1 MCLVALA
8 LGAHPRFP
16 LVVAANRDEF
26 FARPT
31 APLDWWQ
38 PEGAREPVLSGR
50 DLSAGGTWMGLTRS
64 GRLAFLTNV
73 RRAEPP
79 DPAAASRGR
88 IVTDWLGGADADA
101 EHFWRRIAGA
111 RHNGFNLVF
120 GDVNAQAHPNGGAQP
135 APRGGLRWA
144 TNAGLEPR
152 ALGAGLHAV
161 SNAALDTPW
170 PKLLLLKTGLAA
182 ALARASSGEALV
194 ADLFSALADRSPAP
208 DDLLP
213 DTGVPH
219 AVERGLSSAFVAM
232 PERGYGT
239 RSSTLI
245 VAERADGRI
254 RTQVL
259 EQAFDASGAATCAPR
274 SVVLDDWP
282 PG

>member
-8 LGAHPRFP
+8 LEAHPRFP
-16 LVVAANRDEF
+16 LVIAANRDEF

-31 APLDWWQ
+31 APLEWWQ
-38 PEGAREPVLSGR
+38 PDGAREPVLSGR

-79 DPAAASRGR
+79 DPGAASRGR
-88 IVTDWLGGADADA
+88 IVTDWLGGIDADA
-101 EHFWRRIAGA
+101 ESFWRRVTAQ

-120 GDVNAQAHPNGGAQP
+120 GDVSAARVA
-135 APRGGLRWA
+135 GGLRWA

-152 ALGAGLHAV
+152 SLGPGLHAV

-170 PKLLLLKTGLAA
+170 PKLLLLKTGVET
-182 ALARASSGEALV
+182 ALARAQSRERLM
-194 ADLFSALADRSPAP
+194 ADLMSALADRSPAP

-213 DTGVPH
+213 DTGVPR

-239 RSSTLI
+239 RSSTL
-245 VAERADGRI
+245 VVTERHSGGV
-254 RTQVL
+254 RTHVI
-259 EQAFDASGAATCAPR
+259 EQAFGADGTASGAVR
-274 SVVLDDWP
+274 SLVLDDWP
-282 PG
+282 PA

>member
-8 LGAHPRFP
+8 LEAHPRFP
-16 LVVAANRDEF
+16 LVIAANRDEF
-26 FARPT
+26 FARAT

-38 PEGAREPVLSGR
+38 PDGAREPVLSGR
-50 DLSAGGTWMGLTRS
+50 DLAAGGTWMGLTRS

-79 DPAAASRGR
+79 DPTVASRGR
-88 IVTDWLGGADADA
+88 IVTDWLGGTDADVGS
-101 EHFWRRIAGA
+101 FWRRVSAE

-120 GDVNAQAHPNGGAQP
+120 GHVTAHARTQ
-135 APRGGLRWA
+135 GGLRWA

-152 ALGAGLHAV
+152 QLQPGLHAV

-170 PKLLLLKTGLAA
+170 PKLLLLKTGLEA
-182 ALARASSGEALV
+182 ALARARSREALM
-194 ADLFSALADRSPAP
+194 AELMTALANRGPAP

-239 RSSTLI
+239 RSSTLL
-245 VAERADGRI
+245 VTERDADGL
-254 RTQVL
+254 RTHVL
-259 EQAFDASGAATCAPR
+259 EQAFDATGAATGAPR
-274 SVVLDDWP
+274 AVVLDHWP

>member
-8 LGAHPRFP
+8 LEAHPRFP
-16 LVVAANRDEF
+16 FVVAANRDEF

-38 PEGAREPVLSGR
+38 PDGAREPVLSGR

-64 GRLAFLTNV
+64 GRFAFLTNV
-73 RRAEPP
+73 RRAELP

-88 IVTDWLGGADADA
+88 IVTDWLGGIDADV
-101 EHFWRRIAGA
+101 EGFWKHVATQ

-120 GDVNAQAHPNGGAQP
+120 GHVTAQARD
-135 APRGGLRWA
+135 RGGLRWA

-152 ALGAGLHAV
+152 SLRPGLHAV

-170 PKLLLLKTGLAA
+170 PKLLLLKTGVEA
-182 ALARASSGEALV
+182 ALSRAQSHDGLM
-194 ADLFSALADRSPAP
+194 ADLMRALADRSPAP

-213 DTGVPH
+213 DTGVPP

-239 RSSTLI
+239 RSSTVI
-245 VAERADGRI
+245 VSERHPEGL
-254 RTQVL
+254 RTHVL
-259 EQAFDASGAATCAPR
+259 EQAFGADGAATGAAR
-274 SVVLDDWP
+274 TVVLAHWP